1 MRKLFIAFSL
11 LSVLATPAFAGN
23 NLSVSGISL
32 SKTAEANATMD
43 VSGIRY
49 GRDLTRAMN
58 AGTRINA
65 GGMTANG
72 QNAAGGF
79 GGSAD
84 LDRDVGGRA
93 NGGTAGGAKGIR

>member
-23 NLSVSGISL
+23 NLSISGVSL
-32 SKTAEANATMD
+32 SKTADATMD
-43 VSGIRY
+43 VSGMRY
-49 GRDLTRAMN
+49 GRDLTRGMN
-58 AGTRINA
+58 VGVNA

-79 GGSAD
+79 SGAD
-84 LDRDVGGRA
+84 LDREVGGRA
-93 NGGTAGGAKGIR
+93 NAGGSGGAHGIR